1 MTFGCGTRNTA
12 ALAMACLSWLPVA
25 AQTVRIAVPTEVDRE
40 TDPRRFVEPHLAV
53 DPNDPD
59 HLLAGVFMSWDQGTR
74 QEMQANQRCASFVSR
89 DKGQSWSRHDF
100 PLVDCVDP
108 QVAIFPD
115 GQAIFAGM
123 GRMPGIQPRTNDW
136 LVVYHSPD
144 GGVTWD
150 AEPTVIG
157 AGHDHPALVVDV
169 RSPSRKGWAYITT
182 TRAWRDGNGDEVS
195 GVFVVRSRDGG
206 KSFDDPTIVAPNG
219 LHNGAEM
226 PAILSDGTLIAS
238 FVDESRSPPRFERR
252 RAWIIRSENGGSSF
266 STPFLVSNDVCGPPP
281 VFQLSALVADASE
294 GPSRDRLYFACRQS
308 GGGPVV
314 IVSSKDRGKTWNRP
328 GVAVGPTTIDVNT
341 RRVMTL
347 AVNNA
352 GVVGAFIAER
362 RAKYGE
368 ACLQFLF
375 TASFDAGESF
385 GPAEPL
391 STSECRESTTEEIA
405 QRRHPTNG
413 DYFGMTSLPDGTF
426 RVMWAQM
433 REGRSVLLTTT
444 VTPIGSVRYP

>member
-1 MTFGCGTRNTA
+1 
-12 ALAMACLSWLPVA
+12 
-25 AQTVRIAVPTEVDRE
+25 
-40 TDPRRFVEPHLAV
+40 
-53 DPNDPD
+53 
-59 HLLAGVFMSWDQGTR
+59 
-74 QEMQANQRCASFVSR
+74 
-89 DKGQSWSRHDF
+89 
-100 PLVDCVDP
+100 
-108 QVAIFPD
+108 
-115 GQAIFAGM
+115 
-123 GRMPGIQPRTNDW
+123 MPGIQPRTNDW

-328 GVAVGPTTIDVNT
+328 GVAVGPTTIDVNA

-362 RAKYGE
+362 RAKDGE

-385 GPAEPL
+385 GPPEPV

-444 VTPIGSVRYP
+444 ITPIGSVRYP